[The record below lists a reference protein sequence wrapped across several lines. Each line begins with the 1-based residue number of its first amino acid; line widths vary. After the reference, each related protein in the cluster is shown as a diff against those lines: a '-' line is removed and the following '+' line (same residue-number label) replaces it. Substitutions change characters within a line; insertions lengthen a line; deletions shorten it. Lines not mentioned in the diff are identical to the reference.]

1 MSGVDGMDN
10 IQKFTYNYSKFAT
23 EKKTI
28 MICEDEPDVLLSFEL
43 ILESKY
49 NIIMVDSG
57 QKCVEK
63 YIAEISQ
70 GNKIHLVLLDYKL
83 RGGVNGDSVARKIKE
98 YSETK
103 VILISAYNIDDE
115 LIKELQNGSYITKY
129 VLKPIETDSLINL
142 IDEIVKE

>member
-1 MSGVDGMDN
+1 MDN
-10 IQKFTYNYSKFAT
+10 IQKFTCNHGNFAT

-83 RGGVNGDSVARKIKE
+83 RGGVMGDYVARKIKE

-103 VILISAYNIDDE
+103 VILISAYNIDDKLVNE
-115 LIKELQNGSYITKY
+115 LKNGSYITKY
-129 VLKPIETDSLINL
+129 VLKPIDSERLTNL
-142 IDEIVKE
+142 IDEIIKN

>member
-1 MSGVDGMDN
+1 MDN
-10 IQKFTYNYSKFAT
+10 IQKFTCNHRKLAT

-63 YIAEISQ
+63 LHCC
-70 GNKIHLVLLDYKL
+70 NKP
-83 RGGVNGDSVARKIKE
+83 G
-98 YSETK
+98 
-103 VILISAYNIDDE
+103 
-115 LIKELQNGSYITKY
+115 
-129 VLKPIETDSLINL
+129 
-142 IDEIVKE
+142 

>member
-1 MSGVDGMDN
+1 MDN
-10 IQKFTYNYSKFAT
+10 IQKFPYNHSKLAT
-23 EKKTI
+23 ENKTI

-83 RGGVNGDSVARKIKE
+83 RGGVMGDSVARKIKE

-129 VLKPIETDSLINL
+129 VLKPIDSERLTNL
-142 IDEIVKE
+142 IDEIIKN

>member
-1 MSGVDGMDN
+1 MDN
-10 IQKFTYNYSKFAT
+10 IQKFPYNHSKSAT

-43 ILESKY
+43 LLESKY

-63 YIAEISQ
+63 YIAEISR

-83 RGGVNGDSVARKIKE
+83 RGGVMGDSVARKIKE

-115 LIKELQNGSYITKY
+115 LVKELKNGSYITKY
-129 VLKPIETDSLINL
+129 VLKPIDSERLTNL
-142 IDEIVKE
+142 IDDIIKN